1 MALDE
6 LTPQTTGDET
16 IGENGT
22 VTDDP
27 NPDEN
32 NTGADKSQD
41 TTFKDPTSINEGGG
55 AGEEQNYLGTFK
67 TREDAENGFKS
78 AQAKITEQGNKIKE
92 LEAQINKADAPQLP
106 DVNKEIAT
114 VQQKVNAE
122 YTERLQGLGVKYS
135 SYLPD
140 DIEVNTID
148 DIVANL
154 PPTAAARFTAEFKDI
169 QAEYNNKLKE
179 GVDGVYKTAN
189 EKFEEIKAADKEK
202 FKDNDVV
209 FNAWYNPPKTID
221 EVAELVETVKKR
233 AIEEY
238 IKEQAANTEDK
249 DHKNRLSGVGGNSKN
264 KYGEGHIFTRQ
275 EINDMSQAE
284 FSKNERIISEQVAKG
299 LVQ

>member
-6 LTPQTTGDET
+6 LASQATGDET

-22 VTDDP
+22 ASNDP

-32 NTGADKSQD
+32 NAGVDKSND
-41 TTFKDPTSINEGGG
+41 TTFNDPTSTNENND
-55 AGEEQNYLGTFK
+55 AGEEKNYLGTFK

-106 DVNKEIAT
+106 DVNKEVAT
-114 VQQKVNAE
+114 VQQKINTE
-122 YTERLQGLGVKYS
+122 YAERLRGLGVKYS
-135 SYLPD
+135 SFLPD
-140 DIEVNTID
+140 DIDINTID

-154 PPTAAARFTAEFKDI
+154 PPTDAARFTAEFKDI
-169 QAEYNNKLKE
+169 QAEYNNKLNQE
-179 GVDGVYKTAN
+179 IDGVYKTAN
-189 EKFEEIKAADKEK
+189 AKFEEIKAADKEK

-221 EVAELVETVKKR
+221 EVAELVANVKKQ

-249 DHKNRLSGVGGNSKN
+249 NHKNRLNGVGGNSQTR
-264 KYGEGHIFTRQ
+264 YGEGHIFTRQ
-275 EINDMSQAE
+275 EIDKMSSAE
-284 FSKNERIISEQVAKG
+284 FAKLERIISEQVAKG
-299 LVQ
+299 LVK